1 MESGDI
7 SLLLDTSMVIN
18 ESALI
23 RMGDDVSMQLDV
35 DKFRTTSD

>member
-1 MESGDI
+1 MEFGDI
-7 SLLLDTSMVIN
+7 SLLLDTSKVIN

-23 RMGDDVSMQLDV
+23 RMGDVSMQLDV

>member
-1 MESGDI
+1 MEFGDI
-7 SLLLDTSMVIN
+7 SLLLDTSKVIN

-23 RMGDDVSMQLDV
+23 RMVNVSMQLDV